1 MKNSKAMGLGA
12 MLLVLVIGVV
22 VLPLI
27 VRFIDKM
34 EPRYV
39 SGFQNMVDGVQNV
52 PSVPP
57 SDKYR
62 PDANT
67 DYLCAVDGSGQSC
80 PEGTFCDG
88 PSQSCINN
96 YIGGAVPDTGYFA

>member
-1 MKNSKAMGLGA
+1 MNHSKAMGLGA
-12 MLLVLVIGVV
+12 MLLLLVLAVVI
-22 VLPLI
+22 LPMI

-34 EPRYV
+34 EPHYV
-39 SGFQNMVDGVQNV
+39 SGFENMADGVQHV
-52 PSVPP
+52 PSVPAP
-57 SDKYR
+57 NKYR

-67 DYLCAVDGSGQSC
+67 DYLCSVDSNGQSC

-96 YIGGAVPDTGYFA
+96 YVGGAVPDVGYFS